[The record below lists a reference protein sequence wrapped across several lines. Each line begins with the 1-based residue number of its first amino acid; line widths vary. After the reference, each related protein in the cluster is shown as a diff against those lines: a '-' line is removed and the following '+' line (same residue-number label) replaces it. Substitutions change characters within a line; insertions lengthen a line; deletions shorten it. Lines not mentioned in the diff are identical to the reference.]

1 VSTNAANAFNAG
13 VKGRYREAKIDD
25 DHKLNDATYQVR
37 SVVGDKIIME
47 DVPALT
53 AINMRL
59 RDDYVRDAA
68 GGVGRWNK
76 IIAKLGVQFEMT
88 MPHEG
93 FHRQIGVF
101 AAVSVDPEGNIISKE
116 EWDAKA
122 KDWLPTKADG
132 DFIQSLMVPCTD
144 PESFAGWIAPPKVG
158 INNKPGD
165 FEYVKL
171 HMA

>member
-1 VSTNAANAFNAG
+1 MP
-13 VKGRYREAKIDD
+13 K
-25 DHKLNDATYQVR
+25 R
-37 SVVGDKIIME
+37 SVVDNQIILR

-59 RDDYVRDAA
+59 RDDYVRDAS
-68 GGVGRWNK
+68 GGVKRWNK
-76 IIAKLGVQFEMT
+76 LIEKLGVAFEMK

-101 AAVSVDPEGNIISKE
+101 SAVSVDPEGNIISKE

-122 KDWLPTKADG
+122 EDWLPTKADG
-132 DFIQSLMVPCTD
+132 DFIQSLMKPVTEPG
-144 PESFAGWIAPPKVG
+144 EFAGWIAPPKVG
-158 INNKPGD
+158 INNMPGD

>member
-1 VSTNAANAFNAG
+1 
-13 VKGRYREAKIDD
+13 
-25 DHKLNDATYQVR
+25 
-37 SVVGDKIIME
+37 
-47 DVPALT
+47 
-53 AINMRL
+53 L

-68 GGVGRWNK
+68 GGVGRWSK
-76 IIAKLGVQFEMT
+76 IIEKMGIQFEMT

-101 AAVSVDPEGNIISKE
+101 SDVAVDPQGNIINQE
-116 EWDAKA
+116 EWNAKV

-132 DFIQSLMVPCTD
+132 DFIQSLMIPVTEPGQY
-144 PESFAGWIAPPKVG
+144 AGWIASPKIG
-158 INNKPGD
+158 INNQPGD